1 MRIFCILQRN
11 IMKKS
16 HGESFLAVAQKY
28 LTPGGLYFLDEPEA
42 ALSPETAYAFNGD
55 LPVRQTGG
63 AVFMVSHSPI
73 LLGLPGA
80 RILSFDDGEV
90 HPCAYGE
97 TESYQVMEMFI
108 NSRELLLKKLL
119 KDL

>member
-1 MRIFCILQRN
+1 
-11 IMKKS
+11 
-16 HGESFLAVAQKY
+16 
-28 LTPGGLYFLDEPEA
+28 
-42 ALSPETAYAFNGD
+42 
-55 LPVRQTGG
+55 
-63 AVFMVSHSPI
+63 MVSHSPI

-90 HPCAYGE
+90 HTCAYEE